1 MSCMLWYMRRTCVP
15 RNVKFHKCKQNLCI
29 CIDSVYCGGMW
40 TMNACIIFLFWMA
53 TNSQNLGI
61 CWYSRVWRVRSDFL
75 YKFASVFQKWTTQ
88 IWLRTIPRYII
99 YYWMLEEM
107 LENNWKCIVYNRYQ
121 AKIHINRNL
130 HHSFYMQS
138 LAAMKPTSSTFRPGS
153 EIASENY
160 FARNMK

>member
-1 MSCMLWYMRRTCVP
+1 MQTKSMHLHWQCLLWWYVNDERMHYIPVLNGNELTESRHMLILEGLKSSLRFSIQICFRFPKMNNT
-15 RNVKFHKCKQNLCI
+15 NL
-29 CIDSVYCGGMW
+29 VE
-40 TMNACIIFLFWMA
+40 N
-53 TNSQNLGI
+53 
-61 CWYSRVWRVRSDFL
+61 YSEIHNILLDVGRDGS
-75 YKFASVFQKWTTQ
+75 
-88 IWLRTIPRYII
+88 
-99 YYWMLEEM
+99 